1 MVKTFRTELG
11 EQTTG
16 EKCPVKKT
24 KMIIMIIN
32 ESDVC
37 GQDLNH
43 NAQLEIQERQG
54 IPMP

>member
-43 NAQLEIQERQG
+43 NAQLEIQEQG